1 MGEGYCTQP
10 YPCICKEA
18 VSGFEP
24 MTNKSPRHNFTAIR
38 EKVGVA
44 PIVEKMVENRLR
56 WFGHVERRPV
66 DSVVRRVDQMER
78 RQTIRDRGRPKK
90 TIREV
95 IKKDLELNDLDRSMI
110 LDRTL

>member
-1 MGEGYCTQP
+1 MYGKTRQDTFRNDN
-10 YPCICKEA
+10 IR
-18 VSGFEP
+18 
-24 MTNKSPRHNFTAIR
+24 KSV
-38 EKVGVA
+38 EVA
-44 PIVEKMVENRLR
+44 PIMEKMVENRLR

-78 RQTIRDRGRPKK
+78 SQTTRGRGRPRK

-95 IKKDLELNDLDRSMI
+95 IKKDFEINNLDINMV